1 MLNYKPQAECVACGK
16 CAKKKCTGCYMTFYC
31 SKECQHAHWKTH
43 KPECGVLTDYK
54 QKPKECDSSIE
65 QAISQGKISEDEK
78 DLTKKKM
85 KHILKNKDFVRDL
98 KAYKLSKEMFGDDDE
113 RTKAASER
121 FEDTKGQVM
130 VFESVK
136 LSPNLKH
143 LSQEQIIELS
153 QVLLYLEQAEKDVKQ
168 AEEDDSPAARGPPR
182 Q

>member
-1 MLNYKPQAECVACGK
+1 M
-16 CAKKKCTGCYMTFYC
+16 
-31 SKECQHAHWKTH
+31 
-43 KPECGVLTDYK
+43 LTDYK

-78 DLTKKKM
+78 DLTKKKK

-121 FEDTKGQVM
+121 FEDTKGQ
-130 VFESVK
+130 
-136 LSPNLKH
+136 
-143 LSQEQIIELS
+143 
-153 QVLLYLEQAEKDVKQ
+153 YLEKAQKEGEHAEKD